1 MSTTNNTTR
10 GLAQAKAL
18 KRANAVTA
26 MLSGGVPALIL
37 GLSSRAGPEE
47 YVIGFL
53 FGLLWANGFEYAYH
67 RFLLHLPGNF
77 FAKRHLEHHAVTG
90 TPAEAEHVNLGGSP
104 LAIFLLFVA
113 NGAPI
118 VAADLAFKLG
128 IAPAMLIAFAI
139 YFVAVEEIHWRFHLG
154 GWLPASLSSA
164 REHHLAHHDRPDGRF
179 NVFFPL
185 FDWLICS
192 AGSTPCLWSR
202 AGRLPV
208 VRKNGLQPCRI
219 AQRDDRLAAD
229 GCIAAGVKRE
239 HPA

>member
-1 MSTTNNTTR
+1 MSTTKNGRR

-18 KRANAVTA
+18 KRGNAVTA
-26 MLSGGVPALIL
+26 MLSGGVPAFIL

-47 YVIGFL
+47 YSIGFL
-53 FGLLWANGFEYAYH
+53 IGLLWANGFEYAYH
-67 RFLLHLPGNF
+67 RFLLHLPGNS

-90 TPAEAEHVNLGGSP
+90 TLREAEHVNLGGSP

-118 VAADLAFKLG
+118 VAVDLAFKLG

-139 YFVAVEEIHWRFHLG
+139 YFVAVEEIHWRFHLD
-154 GWLPASLSSA
+154 GWLPASFRSA
-164 REHHLAHHDRPDGRF
+164 REYHLAHHDQPDGRF
-179 NVFFPL
+179 NVFLPL

-192 AGSTPCLWSR
+192 TGSASCLWSR

-219 AQRDDRLAAD
+219 AQGDDRLAAD
-229 GCIAAGVKRE
+229 GSIAGGVKRE
-239 HPA
+239 HCA